1 VDNSSFMANNYPE
14 NLQVVPS
21 EMTILTTSKCDAKC
35 AHCLVRSSPE
45 RDDTLTLEEIIE
57 TVETAHAAN
66 PLLTVVFA
74 GGEPTSLGDA
84 LLDAIAHVSSLGIR
98 TRLVTNATWAA
109 TPEQAREQVKIFRE
123 VGLDELNF
131 SADDFHLPFIPLQN
145 VINAW
150 HACKGAGFESVV
162 IALASGPRSK
172 ITPATLMAALGEEV
186 ALTYDDDGNM
196 KPFPPPGPD
205 GTNYLIANNYIYRI
219 GRGRGLRESY
229 ARFPDDRRTLDQ
241 PCPWAVRTAALS
253 PKNHLVACCGIE
265 AEGNEVLD
273 FGRRADHDMASLVTK
288 ANDDPLLLTISALG
302 PSHLMKRAQQF
313 DPSIEFRPQYTAI
326 CEICEDVTTNARAV
340 AALRANAA
348 VLKGDIEAAK
358 IVRAFRG
365 ATPGQTK
372 EEAVTK

>member
-1 VDNSSFMANNYPE
+1 VNNSNYPAHC
-14 NLQVVPS
+14 QVVPS
-21 EMTILTTSKCDAKC
+21 ELTILTTSKCDAKC

-45 RDDTLTLEEIIE
+45 RDDTLTLEQIIE

-74 GGEPTSLGDA
+74 GGEPTSLGDD
-84 LLDAIAHVSSLGIR
+84 LLDAIAHVASLGIR
-98 TRLVTNATWAA
+98 TRLVTNATWAS
-109 TPEQAREQVKIFRE
+109 TPEQARDQVKVLRE
-123 VGLDELNF
+123 VGLDEINF
-131 SADDFHLPFIPLQN
+131 SADDFHLPFIPLDN

-172 ITPATLMAALGEEV
+172 ITPASVMAALGEEV
-186 ALTYDDDGNM
+186 ALTYDEGGHMNPM
-196 KPFPPPGPD
+196 PPPAAD

-229 ARFPDDRRTLDQ
+229 TRFPDDSRTLNQ
-241 PCPWAVRTAALS
+241 PCPWAVRTSALS

-273 FGRRADHDMASLVTK
+273 FGHRTDHDMTSLVAK
-288 ANDDPLLLTISALG
+288 ANDDPLLLAISTLG

-313 DPSIEFRPQYTAI
+313 DPSLEFRPQYTAI

-348 VLKGDIEAAK
+348 VIKGDIEAAK
-358 IVRAFRG
+358 IVRAFAG
-365 ATPGQTK
+365 ATSGQTK
-372 EEAVTK
+372 EEAVAK